1 MNAKQRR
8 IAYRKQ
14 PKPGTIVSWASKKTG
29 KIRSGVVVG
38 PSMIWDINHPEQWAA
53 RIKPD
58 TARVC
63 IEFPDNDAFRAH
75 ILVSDLIK

>member
-14 PKPGTIVSWASKKTG
+14 PKPGTVVSWASKKTD

-38 PSMIWDINHPEQWAA
+38 PSMIWDIDHPESWSV
-53 RIKPD
+53 RDKPD
-58 TARVC
+58 VSRVC
-63 IEFPDNDAFRAH
+63 IDIPGNDVFRVH
-75 ILVSDLIK
+75 ILVSDLI

>member
-14 PKPGTIVSWASKKTG
+14 PKAGTTVSWKSKKTG
-29 KIRSGVVVG
+29 KARSGVVVG
-38 PSMIWDINHPEQWAA
+38 PSLIWDVKHPDSWEV
-53 RIKPD
+53 RPKPD

-63 IEFPDNDAFRAH
+63 IHIPGNDVFRFH
-75 ILVSDLIK
+75 ILVSDLI